1 MNRLLGRVF
10 ITGQIFTETGLHV
23 GGSPGALSIG
33 SVDMPVIRDATTGR
47 PYIPGSS
54 LKGKLRSL
62 SEKYTG
68 APQNKSI
75 GENVKIHVAGG
86 DRKKYKSDEDY
97 RKTGQE
103 QYQSYWVNPL
113 FGLPGEIGFEISAPN
128 RLLVRDTPML
138 SDTVANPPIE
148 GSVEYFQRIRTDLPF
163 TEVKW
168 EAAIDRVTSAA
179 TPRQIERVPAG
190 AAFGPMEMVF
200 SYYLIGDETLL
211 GNLLVA
217 MELLEDDYLG
227 GHGSRGSG
235 KIEFRGLRV
244 YLRKGENYEQ
254 VEDARF
260 APQNGLTL
268 TQLTVPQTKA
278 NLLKWIADQMNPKEG

>member
-1 MNRLLGRVF
+1 MTTPKLCGRVF
-10 ITGQIFTETGLHV
+10 LIGMIRAQTGLHV

-86 DRKKYKSDEDY
+86 ERKKYSSEEEY
-97 RKTGQE
+97 RQTGE
-103 QYQSYWVNPL
+103 KQYQEYWVNPL
-113 FGLPGEIGFEISAPN
+113 FGLPGEIGFEIPAPN
-128 RLLVRDTPML
+128 RLLVRDIPML
-138 SDTVANPPIE
+138 SDPDSNPPIE
-148 GSVEYFQRIRTDLPF
+148 GSVEYFQKIKTDLPF

-190 AAFGPMEMVF
+190 AVFAPMEMVF
-200 SYYLIGDETLL
+200 SYYLEGDEALI
-211 GNLLVA
+211 GNLLTA

-235 KIEFRGLRV
+235 KIEFRGLKV
-244 YLRKGENYEQ
+244 YLRKGAAYQE
-254 VEDARF
+254 VRDPRF
-260 APQNGLTL
+260 APENGLTL
-268 TQLTVPQTKA
+268 PQLA
-278 NLLKWIADQMNPKEG
+278 ALKVDLVKWVAEQMKLEEG